1 MVQKETSLSKINRMT
16 GNQKNIRNVATSAH
30 IHHGKC
36 ISGNSKIILANGK
49 VKTAREI
56 FEDVITDGEICDEN
70 EDHVTYI
77 PKRKVEILSLNQDKE
92 KIENK
97 EVEYAWR
104 LKGGNTIKI
113 KLRNG
118 FEITTTP
125 EHRYLVYRDGL
136 VYAEAK
142 DIKLGERV
150 VCARRLESDSVLE
163 FKKEIL
169 LKLSKYN
176 FYAKLESNY
185 SSELNKK
192 ILKYGIKKLN
202 LTIKPRSFYH
212 GIWQNRY
219 NLKDIIEACRT
230 FNLNFEEVYDKIRVV
245 FYR

>member
-36 ISGNSKIILANGK
+36 ISGNSRIILANGK

-56 FEDVITDGEICDEN
+56 FEDVITDGEIYEEN

-77 PKRKVEILSLNQDKE
+77 PKRKVEILSLNQNSG

-125 EHRYLVYRDGL
+125 EHKYIVYRSGP
-136 VYAEAK
+136 VYVEAK
-142 DIKLGERV
+142 DIKIKDRV
-150 VCARRLESDSVLE
+150 VCARKINVENNLNIKSSILKRLAE
-163 FKKEIL
+163 K
-169 LKLSKYN
+169 N
-176 FYAKLESNY
+176 FYV
-185 SSELNKK
+185 
-192 ILKYGIKKLN
+192 N
-202 LTIKPRSFYH
+202 L
-212 GIWQNRY
+212 
-219 NLKDIIEACRT
+219 
-230 FNLNFEEVYDKIRVV
+230 DKE
-245 FYR
+245 YAE